1 MIGVTSGRRM
11 VPSTKGET
19 RATVL
24 YTTYTSMVS
33 RAGGLPVILT
43 PGSADDARAT
53 IERLDGLLLSGG
65 GDVDP
70 SRYDG
75 SPVET
80 LYGVDPLRDEYEI
93 ALARAARDTGLP
105 TLAICRGMQVLNVAL
120 GGSLVEDISS
130 HDPAALQ
137 HRVEGLGTVQPQHS
151 VSLDPASA
159 VAAALGTAEPEVN
172 TVHHQAIRDLGEGLR
187 TVGRAPDGII
197 EALEPTDDWSM
208 WGVQWH
214 PEYLGPDDEPSIA
227 LFRTL
232 VEAARR

>member
-1 MIGVTSGRRM
+1 M

-43 PGSADDARAT
+43 PGSADEAEAVVG
-53 IERLDGLLLSGG
+53 RLDGLLLSGG

-93 ALARAARDTGLP
+93 ALARAARDAGLP

-120 GGSLVEDISS
+120 GGSLIEDIPSE
-130 HDPAALQ
+130 DPDALQ
-137 HRVEGLGTVQPQHS
+137 HRVEGLGTVQPQHP
-151 VSLDPASA
+151 VALEPGSA
-159 VAAALGTAEPEVN
+159 VATAIGTTQPDVN

-187 TVGRAPDGII
+187 TVGWAPDGVI
-197 EALEPTDDWSM
+197 EALEPTDDWQM
-208 WGVQWH
+208 WAVQWH

-232 VEAARR
+232 VEAAGR

>member
-1 MIGVTSGRRM
+1 M

-43 PGSADDARAT
+43 PGSTDEAAT
-53 IERLDGLLLSGG
+53 VIGRLDGLLLSGG

-93 ALARAARDTGLP
+93 ALTRAARDAGLP

-120 GGSLVEDISS
+120 GGSLIEDISTE
-130 HDPAALQ
+130 DPRALQ
-137 HRVEGLGTVQPQHS
+137 HRVEGIGTVEPQHS
-151 VSLDPASA
+151 VAIEPDSA
-159 VAAALGTAEPEVN
+159 VAAALGTAEPKVN

-187 TVGRAPDGII
+187 TVGIASDGII
-197 EALEPTDDWSM
+197 EAVESTDDWQL
-208 WGVQWH
+208 WCVQWH
-214 PEYLGPDDEPSIA
+214 PEYLGPDDEPSLA

-232 VEAARR
+232 VEAAGR